1 MSPLSSFPT
10 LCPAL
15 ASGEWSDGQLA
26 ILQDNPPEALAD
38 WLTQQEIGALAYV
51 RLKQADLAPPLQTA
65 LAPVYWQSVAATA
78 VKLDLLARL
87 QNAFTVAGVKTVWL
101 KGIAFCLTLYPD
113 PAVRPMNDLDLWLQ
127 RADLPAAWRVM
138 ADLGFHDKGLWSDV
152 TAIPPYITQLDFYP
166 GDLKTSPLS
175 VELHWDLSQREGV
188 RGRLP
193 LARWWAEAVCVP
205 RRGQSVKLLS
215 PGAALVHTAVHQI
228 LEHRAEIRWRWLLDI
243 DQLVRGRPDYHL
255 LPTDWPQVAA
265 DADAAG
271 VLPAVQAALRLVA
284 RELATPLPPPALDLL
299 AQESDAAQRQMARH
313 IANPQ
318 RSPVGKVLLNA
329 QNTPGWRQ
337 KTAVILPTLFP
348 HPNYMMHRYHIRH
361 RALLPLYYLAR
372 LLKGTLIALKLVSRK
387 P

>member
-1 MSPLSSFPT
+1 MMDTAVYPT

-15 ASGEWSDGQLA
+15 ASGEWAEVQCA
-26 ILQDNPPEALAD
+26 ILQDSPPEALAD

-51 RLKQADLAPPLQTA
+51 RLKEANLAVPLQTA
-65 LAPVYWQSVAATA
+65 LAPIYWQSVAATA

-87 QNAFTVAGVKTVWL
+87 QTAFAAVGVETVLL

-127 RADLPAAWRVM
+127 PADLPTAWRVM
-138 ADLGFHDKGLWSDV
+138 ADLGFHDKGLWPDV
-152 TAIPPYITQLDFYP
+152 AAIPPHVAQLDFYP

-193 LARWWAEAVCVP
+193 LARWWVQTVSVP
-205 RRGQSVKLLS
+205 WRGQSLRVLS
-215 PGAALVHTAVHQI
+215 PGAALVHTAVHQL

-243 DQLVRGRPDYHL
+243 DQLVRGRPDYYL
-255 LPTDWPQVAA
+255 TPADWQQAA
-265 DADAAG
+265 VDADAAG

-284 RELATPLPPPALDLL
+284 RELATPLPESALDLL
-299 AQESDAAQRQMARH
+299 AQKADPAQQNWVRH

-348 HPNYMMHRYHIRH
+348 HPNYMMQRYHIHH
-361 RALLPLYYLAR
+361 RALLPFYYLAR
-372 LLKGTLIALKLVSRK
+372 LLRGAVVAVIGKR
-387 P
+387 